1 MKKKLHIFIII
12 LTIGFFLLPNLNYA
26 CGTKVEKECCK
37 KEMSSRKVEKDC
49 CKNSQ
54 SNNKNKSCG
63 GKCGHSNCTT
73 TTSINCS
80 IVYLNEIEFKNNDFD
95 FSNEKQKFYH
105 SETFISSGF
114 SFIWQ
119 PPKIK

>member
-1 MKKKLHIFIII
+1 MKKKLHIYIII

-37 KEMSSRKVEKDC
+37 KEMSSKKVEKDC

-54 SNNKNKSCG
+54 SNKNKSCG
-63 GKCGHSNCTT
+63 GKCGHTNCTT
-73 TTSINCS
+73 TSVNFS
-80 IVYLNEIEFKNNDFD
+80 IVSLNEIEFKNNNFD
-95 FSNEKQKFYH
+95 FSHEKQKFYH

>member
-1 MKKKLHIFIII
+1 MKKRLHIYIII

-37 KEMSSRKVEKDC
+37 KEVSTKDIEKEC
-49 CKNSQ
+49 CKNSE
-54 SNNKNKSCG
+54 SSNKSCE

-73 TTSINCS
+73 LTASHS
-80 IVYLNEIEFKNNDFD
+80 LVFLNEIEFKINDFD
-95 FSNEKQKFYH
+95 FSNKKQKFYY
-105 SETFISSGF
+105 SKTFISSGF
-114 SFIWQ
+114 SSIWQ